1 MQEQLIMNAQDLCG
15 RQVGDNDIVS
25 TTDVPDELRSIEYLK
40 IHASYVGYRRS
51 VGSKRMDIK
60 PTQPMSIIVLC
71 FSTCSNEEFQSLMSH
86 ARWSKGSLILS
97 WVNVVLG

>member
-40 IHASYVGYRRS
+40 IHASYVVYRRS

-71 FSTCSNEEFQSLMSH
+71 FFNLQQRGVPVAYV
-86 ARWSKGSLILS
+86 ARALE
-97 WVNVVLG
+97 